1 MKIEVKTFISLS
13 IEMEPV
19 LLEEESDL
27 DSVGVDELCQALDKS
42 CRLVTD
48 LYNDTYMQ
56 FRGLRKKVKEEMHT
70 LDRQPLKP
78 KPHVKRWLKKHN
90 LPETPT
96 FQEFFEVVCDELQKE
111 DRLDL
116 SQRTLTPTKEIAKLF
131 CVEADSPIHILDFL
145 MQATEVFQ

>member
-1 MKIEVKTFISLS
+1 
-13 IEMEPV
+13 MEPV

-27 DSVGVDELCQALDKS
+27 DSVGIDELCQALDKS
-42 CRLVTD
+42 CKEVTD

-56 FRGLRKKVKEEMHT
+56 FRGLRKKVKDEMHT

-78 KPHVKRWLKKHN
+78 KPHIKRWLKKHN

-96 FQEFFEVVCDELQKE
+96 FQEFFGVICDVLAKE

-116 SQRTLTPTKEIAKLF
+116 SQRTLKPTKEIASLF
-131 CVEADSPIHILDFL
+131 RIEAETPIHVLDLL
-145 MQATEVFQ
+145 MQAPEVFQ

>member
-1 MKIEVKTFISLS
+1 
-13 IEMEPV
+13 MEPI
-19 LLEEESDL
+19 LLEDESDL
-27 DSVGVDELCQALDKS
+27 DSVGIDELCQALDKS
-42 CRLVTD
+42 CKQVAD

-56 FRGLRKKVKEEMHT
+56 FRGLRKKVKDEMHT

-90 LPETPT
+90 LSETPS
-96 FQEFFEVVCDELQKE
+96 FQEFFAVVCDELSKS

-116 SQRTLTPTKEIAKLF
+116 TNRTLTPTKEIASLF
-131 CVEADSPIHILDFL
+131 RVEAEVAIHVLDLL

>member
-1 MKIEVKTFISLS
+1 MKIEVSNIGLPS

-19 LLEEESDL
+19 LLEDESDL
-27 DSVGVDELCQALDKS
+27 DSIGIDELCDALNKS
-42 CRLVTD
+42 CKQVTE

-56 FRGLRKKVKEEMHT
+56 FRGLRKKVKDEMHT

-78 KPHVKRWLKKHN
+78 KSHVKRWLKKHK

-96 FQEFFEVVCDELQKE
+96 FQEFFAEVCSQLEKE

-116 SQRTLTPTKEIAKLF
+116 SKRTVTPTKDIAQLF
-131 CVEADSPIHILDFL
+131 QIEAETPIHVVDLL
-145 MQATEVFQ
+145 MKATEVFH